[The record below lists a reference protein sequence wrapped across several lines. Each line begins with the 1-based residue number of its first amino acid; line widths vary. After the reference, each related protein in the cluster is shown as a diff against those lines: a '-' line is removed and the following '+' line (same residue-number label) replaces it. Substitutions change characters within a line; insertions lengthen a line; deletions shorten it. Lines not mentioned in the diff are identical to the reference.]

1 MRCSCLFIS
10 FPGFLPILKI
20 MFTFFIAYYLLSDL
34 RFTLYTYPNEPEPIT
49 FSIKKSLSDILPN
62 LSIQFEIIKLNYQR
76 IYLNSM

>member
-1 MRCSCLFIS
+1 
-10 FPGFLPILKI
+10 

-34 RFTLYTYPNEPEPIT
+34 RFTLYTYPNEPEPII